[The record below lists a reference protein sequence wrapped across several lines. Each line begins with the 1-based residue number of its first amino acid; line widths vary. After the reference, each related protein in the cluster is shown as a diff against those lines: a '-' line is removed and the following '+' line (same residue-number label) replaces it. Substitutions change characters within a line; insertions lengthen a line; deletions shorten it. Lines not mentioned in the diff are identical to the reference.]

1 MLDRWLGVS
10 LHLELQPLVES
21 IKVFRRVRQS
31 QSKHLGD
38 IKIPRIL
45 LVQPSNI

>member
-1 MLDRWLGVS
+1 
-10 LHLELQPLVES
+10 LHLEVQRLVKS
-21 IKVFRRVRQS
+21 IKVFPRVRQS